1 MERKKRKQEDRE
13 KLISKEQK
21 KYKEEL
27 QVVGRQYVEAKS

>member
-13 KLISKEQK
+13 KFISKEQK

-27 QVVGRQYVEAKS
+27 QVAGRQYVEGKS